1 TTCEITDKKGKG
13 LPESGKG
20 EALEIPHS
28 PEKEPVS
35 CLTDWH
41 YPYVT
46 AINLIQYNSQFIG
59 QDINQ
64 ALPGDMIFFDQGDA
78 QHLMVWM
85 GRYVIYH
92 TGSATKTDN
101 GMRAVS
107 LQQLM
112 TWKDTR
118 WIPNDSNPNFIGIY
132 RLNFLAR

>member
-1 TTCEITDKKGKG
+1 MAKSNGFSSQY
-13 LPESGKG
+13 LPPEMTLTPTASTGAKLESG
-20 EALEIPHS
+20 EQ
-28 PEKEPVS
+28 EKPS
-35 CLTDWH
+35 
-41 YPYVT
+41 PYVT
-46 AINLIQYNSQFIG
+46 AINLIQYNSQFIARHKPCAARRY
-59 QDINQ
+59 D
-64 ALPGDMIFFDQGDA
+64 FFDQGDA